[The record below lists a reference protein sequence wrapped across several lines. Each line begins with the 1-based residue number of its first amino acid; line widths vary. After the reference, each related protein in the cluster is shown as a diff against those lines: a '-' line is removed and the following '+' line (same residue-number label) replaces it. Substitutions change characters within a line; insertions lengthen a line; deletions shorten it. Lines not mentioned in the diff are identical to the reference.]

1 MYYFIPSWTGSGER
15 AWHRDIIPWYQSL
28 QRLEFDDSIHQVRI
42 FQGENLPVRLIL
54 PVYMPHARYFLHRQ
68 DIFET
73 DYYSV
78 FDEIQG
84 VGHREAQLIQIK
96 DLDWED
102 DCEFVY
108 TPFLILVRRRGQVYA
123 HVEFGVEGF
132 ISFIKFFKDQELDK
146 LFIFDDRGFVSS
158 ITYYEN
164 GQAVYQDYLNPDGVW
179 RVREHLKANHCIVEV
194 NPAFSN
200 DFEKLEYE
208 RMPDLI
214 MEKLANYL
222 LTKTIPQSRFVL
234 AAHPLYNQALLK
246 LIPQHHQI
254 ILSFFHER
262 NKNTN
267 LENLAEDLQSVDLV
281 LTDRMDFKKSL
292 EDHFPSQAQKIHYLA
307 PFDTRLLLGKS
318 QRRRES
324 KIFYQINL
332 EEILNDYAIFKVLY
346 YVAKHPET
354 ELVIGVYNAWHES
367 VQRVEN
373 KVQELIDE
381 YLEASD
387 FLKGYLQNDQAEN
400 SLPENQV
407 KDYRFKIKNITDELS
422 LIRELEDTRLIV
434 DLNDHPNLYTQIAG
448 ISAGIPQINV
458 VSSDYVSHMKNGY
471 ILDAISDLPTAIDYY
486 LKGLKNWNQ
495 ALIYS
500 IEKINLNTG
509 QQVIGRWEEWL
520 KEAENA
526 R

>member
-54 PVYMPHARYFLHRQ
+54 PAYMPHARYFLHRQ

-179 RVREHLKANHCIVEV
+179 RVREHLKANHCIIEV

-200 DFEKLEYE
+200 DFEKLDY
-208 RMPDLI
+208 
-214 MEKLANYL
+214 
-222 LTKTIPQSRFVL
+222 
-234 AAHPLYNQALLK
+234 
-246 LIPQHHQI
+246 
-254 ILSFFHER
+254 
-262 NKNTN
+262 
-267 LENLAEDLQSVDLV
+267 
-281 LTDRMDFKKSL
+281 
-292 EDHFPSQAQKIHYLA
+292 
-307 PFDTRLLLGKS
+307 GK
-318 QRRRES
+318 
-324 KIFYQINL
+324 
-332 EEILNDYAIFKVLY
+332 
-346 YVAKHPET
+346 
-354 ELVIGVYNAWHES
+354 
-367 VQRVEN
+367 
-373 KVQELIDE
+373 
-381 YLEASD
+381 
-387 FLKGYLQNDQAEN
+387 
-400 SLPENQV
+400 
-407 KDYRFKIKNITDELS
+407 
-422 LIRELEDTRLIV
+422 
-434 DLNDHPNLYTQIAG
+434 
-448 ISAGIPQINV
+448 
-458 VSSDYVSHMKNGY
+458 VS
-471 ILDAISDLPTAIDYY
+471 
-486 LKGLKNWNQ
+486 
-495 ALIYS
+495 
-500 IEKINLNTG
+500 
-509 QQVIGRWEEWL
+509 
-520 KEAENA
+520 
-526 R
+526 